1 MMADKDAL
9 KDIPGE
15 HIGGEH
21 HSKRN
26 LLIAVGLVV
35 GGGLM
40 GLFYWQ
46 SGKSDSVAIA
56 ELQHFRSAMATQCKQ
71 EQFARPAPKELNGL
85 YADSS
90 RMQAVVHEQL
100 GSLERGQANCDQII
114 KTIKSV
120 DFPVE

>member
-1 MMADKDAL
+1 MANQDAVQS
-9 KDIPGE
+9 PAGE
-15 HIGGEH
+15 HIGNTP

-26 LLIAVGLVV
+26 LLIVGGLVV
-35 GGGLM
+35 SAGLI

-46 SGKSDSVAIA
+46 GGKSDTAAVA
-56 ELQHFRSAMATQCKQ
+56 ELTSFRKEMATQCKS
-71 EQFARPAPKELNGL
+71 EQFARPAAPQLSGL

-100 GSLERGQANCDQII
+100 GNLKRGRADCEQIL
-114 KTIKSV
+114 KSIKSV

>member
-1 MMADKDAL
+1 MANQDAGR
-9 KDIPGE
+9 DVPGE

-26 LLIAVGLVV
+26 ILLVAGLVV
-35 GGGLM
+35 GGGLI

-46 SGKSDSVAIA
+46 SGKSDSAAIA
-56 ELQHFRSAMATQCKQ
+56 ELQNFRAAMATQCKQ
-71 EQFARPAPKELNGL
+71 EQFARPAPQQLNGL

-100 GSLERGQANCDQII
+100 GNLQRGQANCDTII
-114 KTIKSV
+114 KSIKSV
-120 DFPVE
+120 DYPVE

>member
-1 MMADKDAL
+1 MANQDAL
-9 KDIPGE
+9 NSPDGE
-15 HIGGEH
+15 HIGNTP

-26 LLIAVGLVV
+26 LLLVGGLVV
-35 GGGLM
+35 GAGLI

-46 SGKSDSVAIA
+46 GGKSDTAAIA
-56 ELQHFRSAMATQCKQ
+56 ELQSFRQAMATQCKL
-71 EQFARPAPKELNGL
+71 EQFARPAAAQLSGL

-100 GSLERGQANCDQII
+100 GNLQRGKPDCDHII
-114 KTIKSV
+114 KSIKSV